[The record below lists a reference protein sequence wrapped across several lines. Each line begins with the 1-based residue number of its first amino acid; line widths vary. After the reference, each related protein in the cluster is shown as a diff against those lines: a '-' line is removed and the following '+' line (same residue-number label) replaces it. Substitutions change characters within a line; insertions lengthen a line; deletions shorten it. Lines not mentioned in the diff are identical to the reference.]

1 MTMKT
6 PRIRLGNDD
15 AWVEL
20 VQTGGDNQT
29 DEENWRVTADWCSWM
44 TADFPAYLSVEEAT
58 DFAARMLSHLRHP
71 SGLRFSTAVT
81 SGRNNP
87 LTLTA
92 EPVEDG
98 YAFLVYLTP
107 HGDDN
112 ACHLQMEINP
122 IDTTELCNMFD
133 ALQASLMVTS

>member
-20 VQTGGDNQT
+20 VQTGEGNQT
-29 DEENWRVTADWCSWM
+29 GEENWRVTADWCSWM
-44 TADFPAYLSVEEAT
+44 TADFPAYLSIEEAT

-71 SGLRFSTAVT
+71 SGLRFSAAVT

-98 YAFLVYLTP
+98 YELPRSFRTVASR
-107 HGDDN
+107 
-112 ACHLQMEINP
+112 
-122 IDTTELCNMFD
+122 DTY
-133 ALQASLMVTS
+133 AASCVFSYAR